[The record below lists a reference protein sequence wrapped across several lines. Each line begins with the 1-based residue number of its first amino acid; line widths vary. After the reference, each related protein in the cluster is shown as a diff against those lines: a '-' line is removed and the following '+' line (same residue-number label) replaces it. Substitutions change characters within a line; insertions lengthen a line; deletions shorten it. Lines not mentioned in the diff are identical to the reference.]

1 MFLLGSVGIFRIP
14 KWLEHNLPPFEYFR
28 KVTLTTWLRKA
39 GRIRDSSLFKQT
51 RATCTIQTND
61 NHHHPFNWYTN
72 TWPRSGPFFWQNL
85 CSGRNSGTDLVVVL
99 EYVFFQ
105 LCSKPNE
112 ALRFTRFRRSSV
124 NCTAVVLTNNC
135 QSYTTYRLDV
145 CCSKWQ
151 SSLFLQLF
159 VPNDSAF
166 AQAIFVEH
174 TCCSH
179 VVNSIVGKQTKNV
192 K

>member
-1 MFLLGSVGIFRIP
+1 MTSKSWKNQRLI
-14 KWLEHNLPPFEYFR
+14 
-28 KVTLTTWLRKA
+28 A
-39 GRIRDSSLFKQT
+39 
-51 RATCTIQTND
+51 IQTNK
-61 NHHHPFNWYTN
+61 NNMYHSNKREPPPFFHWYTN

-159 VPNDSAF
+159 VHNDSAF